1 MLLGMAEQGDAPAAL
16 AKVDSRGVPVRSILV
31 SAAVTLFAVLLNYL
45 MPSNALELLMSLVVA
60 TLVINWAMI
69 SYSHL
74 KFRQHLDRTGQKPL
88 FKALWYPYGNYICL
102 AFVVLILGIMLMIP
116 GIQVSVYAIP
126 VWLFAM
132 FVVYMVKPRR
142 KAQVGGVAGSVAK

>member
-1 MLLGMAEQGDAPAAL
+1 M
-16 AKVDSRGVPVRSILV
+16 
-31 SAAVTLFAVLLNYL
+31 
-45 MPSNALELLMSLVVA
+45 
-60 TLVINWAMI
+60 
-69 SYSHL
+69 
-74 KFRQHLDRTGQKPL
+74 
-88 FKALWYPYGNYICL
+88 
-102 AFVVLILGIMLMIP
+102 VLILGIMLMIP

>member
-1 MLLGMAEQGDAPAAL
+1 MAEQGDAPRSL
-16 AKVDSRGVPVRSILV
+16 AKIDKRGVPVRSILA
-31 SAAVTLFAVLLNYL
+31 SAVVTLIAVLLNYFV
-45 MPSNALELLMSLVVA
+45 PQHALELLMSLVVA
-60 TLVINWAMI
+60 ALVINWAMI

-74 KFRQHLDRTGQKPL
+74 KFRQHMLRTKQSPL

>member
-1 MLLGMAEQGDAPAAL
+1 MPAFYL
-16 AKVDSRGVPVRSILV
+16 
-31 SAAVTLFAVLLNYL
+31 TLIAVLLNYL
-45 MPSNALELLMSLVVA
+45 MPQNALELLMSLVVA

-102 AFVVLILGIMLMIP
+102 AFVVLILGIMAMIP

-142 KAQVGGVAGSVAK
+142 KAQALGAAGSVAK